1 MRCSHGSRSRGTRFF
16 SDHRDDA
23 VANRNQDIRDRPVPL
38 ADSAKPVTVNIRRR
52 LPGRRIDKYLHGRFV
67 RMSRTL
73 IQRLI
78 KQGAI
83 TVNGKPTKASY
94 ELNAGDEIRLVIPD
108 PEPNEV
114 IAEPIPV
121 EIIYEDREM
130 LAVNKQAGII
140 CHPARATQRGTL
152 ANGLAYYAETL
163 SHGDDPFRPG
173 IVHRLDK
180 NTTGVMLI
188 AKTDEAHWRLA
199 LQFERRTM
207 QKEYLAI
214 VEGQPQLD
222 ADVIEASIGG
232 HPRIKDKYIVP
243 GPRDQARQVKDAVT
257 RYEVLERFVGFALVG
272 MFPKTGRTHQIRVH
286 MSHIG
291 HPLVSDPNYGGH
303 YATMSQVTGD
313 SREPD
318 EPIIPRH
325 ALHAHRITF
334 LHPIREQQMSIEA
347 PLPEDFNSALDL
359 LRKHRQI

>member
-1 MRCSHGSRSRGTRFF
+1 MTTGSAAAGPVFLRWVCDVTDQEG
-16 SDHRDDA
+16 
-23 VANRNQDIRDRPVPL
+23 DILDRPVPL
-38 ADSAKPVTVNIRRR
+38 DDDEDQVVTLKIRRR
-52 LPGRRIDKYLHGRFV
+52 LPGRRIDKHLHDRFA

-94 ELNAGDEIRLVIPD
+94 ELNAGDEVRLVVPG

-114 IAEPIPV
+114 IPEPIPI

-180 NTTGVMLI
+180 NTTGVMLV

-199 LQFERRTM
+199 LQFERRTT

-214 VEGQPQLD
+214 VEGQVQLD
-222 ADVIEASIGG
+222 GDLIDAPIGG
-232 HPRIKDKYIVP
+232 HPKVKDKYV
-243 GPRDQARQVKDAVT
+243 VVDAAGDTGNGKEAIT
-257 RYEVLERFVGFALVG
+257 RYEVVERFTGFTLVRL
-272 MFPKTGRTHQIRVH
+272 FPKTGRTHQLRVH
-286 MSHIG
+286 MSYIG
-291 HPLVSDPNYGGH
+291 YAMVSDPMYGGH
-303 YATMSQVTGD
+303 FITEAQLSGRRGD
-313 SREPD
+313 PAS
-318 EPIIPRH
+318 PIIGRQ
-325 ALHAHRITF
+325 ALHAYQISF
-334 LHPIREQQMSIEA
+334 SHPIREQPMTLQA
-347 PLPEDFNSALDL
+347 NLPEDFRRAVEL
-359 LRKHRQI
+359 LRKYRQI